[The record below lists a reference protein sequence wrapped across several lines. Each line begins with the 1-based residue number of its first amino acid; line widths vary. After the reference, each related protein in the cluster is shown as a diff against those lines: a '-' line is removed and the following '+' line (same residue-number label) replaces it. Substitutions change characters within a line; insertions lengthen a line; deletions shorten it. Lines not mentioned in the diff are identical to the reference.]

1 MLYLAYF
8 LLTVHMLV
16 GMFLIGLIL
25 LQRGRGGGLAGAF
38 GGMGGQSAFG
48 TKAGDI
54 FTRITIAVALIWI
67 LLACICILVVN
78 SATKGRATFVDKA
91 AAVTPSTE
99 DKAIDLDMPDKASPP
114 NGNEQTGET
123 EKEAANDEAN
133 ETPHVDAKPAS
144 VKVDSATEENPR
156 KEEKAPSTE
165 NPDTTKPE

>member
-54 FTRITIAVALIWI
+54 FTRITIAV
-67 LLACICILVVN
+67 N

-114 NGNEQTGET
+114 NGNEQTGES